1 MLENIRISLYV
12 VSSYIKLI
20 IYLFLQVLTII
31 GEGAFNVV
39 VEHTRSYKSIGL
51 KYQSMDSVLTLR
63 KKRT

>member
-39 VEHTRSYKSIGL
+39 VEHSHSHTIL
-51 KYQSMDSVLTLR
+51 
-63 KKRT
+63 